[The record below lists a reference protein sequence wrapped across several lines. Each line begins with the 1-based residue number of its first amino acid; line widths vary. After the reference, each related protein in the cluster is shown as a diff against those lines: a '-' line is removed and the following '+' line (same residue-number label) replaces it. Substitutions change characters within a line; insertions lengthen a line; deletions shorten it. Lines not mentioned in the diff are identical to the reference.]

1 MVNYKYDPVTAEIR
15 RCERNPGQFCIN
27 MSMLQKLSPY
37 NSEEELLQNFND
49 IGPHGT
55 KIIVFNLS
63 HDAKGDLDLDFN
75 TDTKDIRISASTK
88 HAENNAVWDQNHV
101 VYQYRTSLRAYVS
114 ILYMGLPVHFR
125 IILRGEEVKRCN
137 LVTELKHSQHIRYR
151 CSATEREDEV
161 VLGFLDDAPDFD
173 TDRFCF
179 YYKQRLILPFVPA
192 YGFSGR
198 SRSIVGVL
206 QPNHLKPARNKQDF
220 QWSSELA
227 ELQKFLME
235 MGAEFWK
242 RLKGK
247 ELKDAAAL
255 LSLAPPGSHDEA
267 YLIWSNTAGMHSH
280 MTPSAPAHL
289 VAQIFESSYGV
300 PAPSYMVP
308 RTPDPCLPLFP
319 VTPTGEG
326 QKRRVMATADPWDQG
341 DSSNGVPDH
350 RPSALPFG
358 WNNGGSSSHGIQRAP
373 SPAMASMAG
382 GGRWPTMPAVASTN
396 GDGLNINRTS
406 ASIDPLAGL
415 PCAALLPAEQ
425 QRHGAEWRHES
436 SRSSPSCTLYA
447 SSSWIQTLVSTGKL
461 SGRHCSV
468 SPCNAGRCGEHHW
481 WLGTLIFSPSRCYGC
496 SPWSANQDGVCWGLS

>member
-1 MVNYKYDPVTAEIR
+1 
-15 RCERNPGQFCIN
+15 
-27 MSMLQKLSPY
+27 MLQKLSPY

-125 IILRGEEVKRCN
+125 IILRGEEVKRRN

-151 CSATEREDEV
+151 CSATEREYEV

-179 YYKQRLILPFVPA
+179 YYRQRLILPFVPA

-308 RTPDPCLPLFP
+308 RTPGPCLPLFP

-406 ASIDPLAGL
+406 ASVDPLAGL